1 MTRLGQTRSPDLA
14 EVIQAAISNAIGEIH
29 TALPARVE
37 KYDPV
42 KQKIDAKPLLKKA
55 VINIDGSEEL
65 VSLPVITD
73 VPVMFPRA
81 GGFFVTFP
89 IQKGDFVLL
98 VFVERSTDIFL
109 AGPGSD
115 TDPVD
120 LRTHDLSDAV
130 AFPCLYPFGKSIKD
144 IDSKNFVMGQ
154 DRGGS
159 KIVIK
164 DGGTV
169 EVTFDSGN
177 TLTLAGKESGAS
189 LTLGDGA
196 KHVPIVEAL
205 QTLWGSMKSTLD
217 TWGGAAGHVHTS
229 AAPGLPTT
237 PPTVPIVTPA
247 WDPSINSSK
256 VSIPNG

>member
-14 EVIQAAISNAIGEIH
+14 EVIKAAIANATGEIH
-29 TALPARVE
+29 TALPGKVE
-37 KYDPV
+37 KYDSA
-42 KQKIDAKPLLKKA
+42 KQRVDVKPLLKKA
-55 VINIDGSEEL
+55 VINIDGTEST
-65 VSLPVITD
+65 VALPVIPD

-81 GGFFVTFP
+81 GGFFLTFP

-98 VFVERSTDIFL
+98 VFVERSTDLFL
-109 AGPGSD
+109 AGPGAD

-120 LRTHDLSDAV
+120 FRTHDLSDAV
-130 AFPCLYPFGKSIKD
+130 AFPCFYPFGKSIKD
-144 IDSKNFVMGQ
+144 IDPANMVLGQ

-164 DGGTV
+164 DGGTI
-169 EVTFDSGN
+169 EVTFDNGNALTIDGSGSGT
-177 TLTLAGKESGAS
+177 TLTV
-189 LTLGDGA
+189 GDGA

-205 QTLWGSMKSTLD
+205 QALWGSMKSTLD

-229 AAPGLPTT
+229 AAPGSPTT